1 MLEYDMMESGYKY
14 LSKLSNIKII
24 KKEVPFLSRCI
35 DIVILND
42 SNEIISIEFKVS
54 KWRHAIEQATNHKLG
69 ADKAYICLPKRNI
82 TSKLSGAIEEAGL
95 GLLLYDENNEEKIFE
110 AIKPQQKSNNIAA
123 FREILLETT
132 KKI

>member
-1 MLEYDMMESGYKY
+1 MMESGYKY

>member
-1 MLEYDMMESGYKY
+1 MESGYKY

-35 DIVILND
+35 DIVLLND

-82 TSKLSGAIEEAGL
+82 TSKLSGAIEDAGL

-110 AIKPQQKSNNIAA
+110 AIKPQRKNNNIAA